1 MFGGRR
7 PLRPILGT
15 QATAQVMIEV
25 RTEDELRRALT
36 PKDTTTTA
44 ALVANTGRR
53 IVIAAPITLKSSII
67 IDASLPG
74 TVIESHGAVPIYPG
88 VDGMDAFVIRAPLV
102 SIRGLLLY
110 ADAGRSFGWGRAFVL
125 QNGTVVAGQLV
136 DPVKANISQIHLVGG
151 DQLLVDETGN
161 DASDGVLAECVVE
174 QFDGV
179 PNVDCVS
186 INSVGWR
193 IHHNILKAS
202 GTGVVIRV
210 GTSGEK
216 TAITGNDLNGQEVHT
231 SASLG
236 SNFIVGTT
244 DDGTLTTHA
253 TDIVL
258 QTMPGGGGGG
268 TFGQTTATFTVN
280 TDSVTVTVVDA
291 GVSAGSNI
299 VASVATA
306 PGRDADEMERAPIV
320 VSVASV
326 TAGVGFD
333 LLVVSLDG
341 DADGAYLI
349 NYTRD

>member
-1 MFGGRR
+1 M
-7 PLRPILGT
+7 RPILGT

-193 IHHNILKAS
+193 IHHSILKAS

-216 TAITGNDLNGQEVHT
+216 TAITGNDLNNQEVHT

-236 SNFIVGTT
+236 SNFIVGNT

-258 QTMPGGGGGG
+258 QTAGGGGG
-268 TFGQTTATFTVN
+268 V
-280 TDSVTVTVVDA
+280 TDGVYGDITVTGGGTVWTLDLTLDA
-291 GVSAGSNI
+291 I
-299 VASVATA
+299 PDPVASVDFAQQQALRFRIENRTSD
-306 PGRDADEMERAPIV
+306 P
-320 VSVASV
+320 ASP
-326 TAGVGFD
+326 AVGEVWLRTD
-333 LLVVSLDG
+333 L
-341 DADGAYLI
+341 
-349 NYTRD
+349 

>member
-1 MFGGRR
+1 MSAPGIFGGRR

-15 QATAQVMIEV
+15 QAQSQVMIEV

-74 TVIESHGAVPIYPG
+74 TVIESHGYVPLTCL
-88 VDGMDAFVIRAPLV
+88 VDDVDAITVRAILCTV
-102 SIRGLLLY
+102 RGLLFTSK
-110 ADAGRSFGWGRAFVL
+110 AIDGS
-125 QNGTVVAGQLV
+125 VVT
-136 DPVKANISQIHLVGG
+136 DRFRYCVKVEAGG
-151 DQLLVDETGN
+151 DDVRIEDCHAFDIGGLVLGDTGAN
-161 DASDGVLAECVVE
+161 AGFVTGCHTAVMSGD
-174 QFDGV
+174 
-179 PNVDCVS
+179 NVDCIS
-186 INSVGWR
+186 IDGANWR

-216 TAITGNDLNGQEVHT
+216 TAITGNDLNNQEVHT

-236 SNFIVGTT
+236 SNFIVGNT

-258 QTMPGGGGGG
+258 QTAGGGGG
-268 TFGQTTATFTVN
+268 V
-280 TDSVTVTVVDA
+280 TDGVYGDITVTGGGTVWTLDLTLDA
-291 GVSAGSNI
+291 I
-299 VASVATA
+299 PDPVASVDFAQQQALRFRIENRTSD
-306 PGRDADEMERAPIV
+306 P
-320 VSVASV
+320 ASP
-326 TAGVGFD
+326 AVGEVWLRTD
-333 LLVVSLDG
+333 L
-341 DADGAYLI
+341 
-349 NYTRD
+349 